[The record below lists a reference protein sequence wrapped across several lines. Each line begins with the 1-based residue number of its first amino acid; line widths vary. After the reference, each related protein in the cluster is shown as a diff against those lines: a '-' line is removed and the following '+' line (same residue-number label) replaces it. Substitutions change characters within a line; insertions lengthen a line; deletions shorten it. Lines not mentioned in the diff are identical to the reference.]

1 MDREHMPLLDVDPSF
16 ATIRSDTSNT
26 FLTITT
32 VNVAPDN
39 ATANMVVAIIGEM
52 ERMQNNF
59 FG

>member
-1 MDREHMPLLDVDPSF
+1 MPLLDVDPSF